1 MMYAG
6 PFVLYAISQIRQQE
20 IERTARTAWQRAK
33 PPEPA
38 ATRPSRPC
46 QVRLD
51 TVADGC

>member
-1 MMYAG
+1 MMQAA

-20 IERTARTAWQRAK
+20 IERTARTAWQRAT
-33 PPEPA
+33 PPERV
-38 ATRPSRPC
+38 ATRPTRPR